1 MVQVVRPFPA
11 PVLRWSRRARWLRG
25 FDAVAAW
32 LVVWAGAVTLAQEAS
47 RGALGVAAA
56 LAVTLG
62 AAVPWLRM
70 GWRPI
75 TGLTALMVSWRLRP
89 GQRAW
94 WITAGGGT
102 LVVVTA
108 CRAWR
113 VVLAGVSEDPT
124 EGIAVRRTR
133 ALLLPIPDRRGPRR
147 RG

>member
-32 LVVWAGAVTLAQEAS
+32 LVVWAGAVTLAQQAS
-47 RGALGVAAA
+47 RGALGGAAA

-62 AAVPWLRM
+62 AAVPWRRG

-75 TGLTALMVSWRLRP
+75 TGVPALEVTRGLRP
-89 GQRAW
+89 GQRACGT
-94 WITAGGGT
+94 TAGGGP
-102 LVVVTA
+102 LVGVRA
-108 CRAWR
+108 WRAWR